1 MMCDA
6 AWITPCEFEGES
18 ICTVIATAGIRN
30 ANVTQT
36 HISAPAHSWSS
47 RGPDGRAEE
56 WKDRVDRQVD
66 YKTQGTLKEC
76 HKAAWQG
83 RGTKPWTIEVTAS
96 HSAKTARWATRT
108 KGPPSEKTHPQ
119 CCAPIGTACPT
130 ETQPEDA
137 VQLPRP
143 YLPAN
148 TTPDS

>member
-1 MMCDA
+1 MMCA

-18 ICTVIATAGIRN
+18 ICTVIATAGIRY
-30 ANVTQT
+30 ANVTQPT
-36 HISAPAHSWSS
+36 SARLRIP
-47 RGPDGRAEE
+47 GPQGGRDGRAEE
-56 WKDRVDRQVD
+56 WKDRMDRQVD

-119 CCAPIGTACPT
+119 CCAPSGTACPT

-137 VQLPRP
+137 IQLPRP